1 MANTT
6 AESVHTPA
14 EWTVLIG
21 MTEGIIGM
29 VLNTLAWLVILR
41 TKNLHNMTNY
51 LLAYLAVIDSLT
63 CFCLFFNFATTT
75 MIPDSEIGRVIYCR
89 LIKAQ
94 FVQVIAIYTSSFGLC
109 VVTYERYI
117 GIVHS
122 LHYPRLLSAKKVSV
136 IIFITWMVACLL
148 SIPAL
153 FTHVASKDAQ
163 QACTHLW
170 PALTIVGQILAM
182 LFMYLLPIT
191 FMSWAYYKIQA
202 TLKIN
207 ARQLRQQNVQA
218 AAYELLQARQKV
230 VHMLMIVM
238 GALFVLWTPHLIVN
252 VFIIALKESKDALMI
267 WSDTTQM
274 IFYTNSVI
282 NPIIY
287 VFKYKKFRRG
297 FQDMLC
303 CCTGRPVRPNQIA
316 ME

>member
-6 AESVHTPA
+6 AGSGDIPA
-14 EWTVLIG
+14 EWIGQIG
-21 MTEGIIGM
+21 MAEGIIGI

-63 CFCLFFNFATTT
+63 CFCLFFYFATAT
-75 MIPDSEIGRVIYCR
+75 MIPNSEIGRVIYCH
-89 LIKAQ
+89 LIKTQ
-94 FVQVIAIYTSSFGLC
+94 FLQAITIYTSSFGLC
-109 VVTYERYI
+109 ILTYERYI

-122 LHYPRLLSAKKVSV
+122 LHYPRLLSPKKVLM
-136 IIFITWMVACLL
+136 IIFITWMIACVL
-148 SIPAL
+148 SSPFL
-153 FTHVASKDAQ
+153 FTQVASKDAQ
-163 QACTHLW
+163 QACQHLW
-170 PALTIVGQILAM
+170 PALMIMGQILAM
-182 LFMYLLPIT
+182 LFMYLLPVT

-238 GALFVLWTPHLIVN
+238 GALFVLWTPLVIVN
-252 VFIIALKESKDALMI
+252 VFVIALKGSKDALMI
-267 WSDTTQM
+267 WYDTTQIM
-274 IFYTNSVI
+274 YYTNFVI